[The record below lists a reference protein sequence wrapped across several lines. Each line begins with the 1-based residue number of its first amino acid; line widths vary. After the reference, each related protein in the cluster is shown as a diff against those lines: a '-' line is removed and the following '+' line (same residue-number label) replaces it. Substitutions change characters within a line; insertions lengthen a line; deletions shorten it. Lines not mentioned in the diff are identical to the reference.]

1 MRKSIMNTQWVSSI
15 SVKYIS
21 YKNVK
26 ELHMKNKLII
36 IATLSFLISCASDKD
51 QSDAYGNFEVT
62 EVIISAQANGRLLQL
77 NLEEGQTIVSNTVVG
92 FIDSIGLVLKKEQI
106 EETINTVAS
115 KLNNFD
121 AQINVQ
127 EQLKLN
133 ALKDQVRI
141 EQMFKESAATQKQQD
156 DINGNLKV
164 LDKQILSIRSQR
176 KSVMSEIESLKKQRD
191 QVSESIFNCQIINP
205 INGTV
210 LTKIAEEG
218 EITSFGKPL
227 YKIADLNELQLK
239 VYISGNQLAEAKL
252 GQEVL
257 VLIDNGNDYKQL
269 KGKVSWI
276 SSKAEFTP
284 KTIQTKEERV
294 NLVYAMKVNVAND
307 GTLKIG
313 MPGEIRFKTNI
324 NQ

>member
-1 MRKSIMNTQWVSSI
+1 
-15 SVKYIS
+15 
-21 YKNVK
+21 
-26 ELHMKNKLII
+26 MKNKLII

-51 QSDAYGNFEVT
+51 QSDAYGNFEVI

-77 NLEEGQTIVSNTVVG
+77 NLEEGQSIVSNTVVG
-92 FIDSIGLVLKKEQI
+92 FIDSISLMLKKEQI
-106 EETINTVAS
+106 DETINTVAS
-115 KLNNFD
+115 KLDNFD

-133 ALKDQVRI
+133 AIKDQVRI
-141 EQMFKESAATQKQQD
+141 EQMFKESAATQKQLD
-156 DINGNLKV
+156 DIHGNLKV

-191 QVSESIFNCQIINP
+191 LVSESISDCQIVNP

-227 YKIADLNELQLK
+227 YKIADLKELQLK
-239 VYISGNQLAEAKL
+239 VYISGNQLAEVKL

-257 VLIDNGNDYKQL
+257 VLIDDGNDYKQL
-269 KGKVSWI
+269 NGKVSWI

-294 NLVYAMKVNVAND
+294 NLVYAMKVNVSND

-313 MPGEIRFKTNI
+313 MPGEIRFKTII

>member
-1 MRKSIMNTQWVSSI
+1 MKHKTTVLNTKFRK
-15 SVKYIS
+15 
-21 YKNVK
+21 
-26 ELHMKNKLII
+26 MKKKILIP
-36 IATLSFLISCASDKD
+36 AVLLFLISCSSNTD
-51 QSDAYGNFEVT
+51 QSDAYGNFEVA

-77 NLEEGQTIVSNTVVG
+77 NLEEGQTIEHNTVVG
-92 FIDSIGLVLKKEQI
+92 SIDSISLVLKKEQI
-106 EETINTVAS
+106 DETIKAVVS
-115 KLNNFD
+115 KLDNFD

-141 EQMFKESAATQKQQD
+141 EQMFKESAATQKQLD
-156 DINGNLKV
+156 DINGTLKV

-191 QVSESIFNCQIINP
+191 QVSESIYNCQIVNP

-218 EITSFGKPL
+218 EVTSFGKPL

-252 GQEVL
+252 EQEVL
-257 VLIDNGNDYKQL
+257 VLIDDGSDYKQL

>member
-1 MRKSIMNTQWVSSI
+1 MK
-15 SVKYIS
+15 
-21 YKNVK
+21 KNI
-26 ELHMKNKLII
+26 LIF
-36 IATLSFLISCASDKD
+36 AGLLFLISCSTNKD

-62 EVIISAQANGRLLQL
+62 EVIVSAQANGRLLQL
-77 NLEEGQTIVSNTVVG
+77 NLEEGQVIETNWVVG
-92 FIDSIGLVLKKEQI
+92 TIDSINLVLKKEQI
-106 EETINTVAS
+106 EETIKTVAS
-115 KLNNFD
+115 RLDNFD

-127 EQLKLN
+127 EQLKQN

-141 EQMFKESAATQKQQD
+141 EQMFKESAATQKQLD

-176 KSVMSEIESLKKQRD
+176 KSVMGEIESLKKQRD
-191 QVSESIFNCQIINP
+191 QVSESISNCQIINP
-205 INGTV
+205 ITGTV

-239 VYISGNQLAEAKL
+239 VYISGNQLAEVKL

-257 VLIDNGNDYKQL
+257 VLIDDGNDYKQL

-294 NLVYAMKVNVAND
+294 NLVYAMKVNVSND

-313 MPGEIRFKTNI
+313 MPGEIRFKTSI

>member
-1 MRKSIMNTQWVSSI
+1 
-15 SVKYIS
+15 
-21 YKNVK
+21 
-26 ELHMKNKLII
+26 MKNKLII
-36 IATLSFLISCASDKD
+36 IATLSFLISCATDKD
-51 QSDAYGNFEVT
+51 QSDAFGNFEVT

-77 NLEEGQTIVSNTVVG
+77 NLEEGQSIISNTVVG

-106 EETINTVAS
+106 DETINTVAS

-141 EQMFKESAATQKQQD
+141 EQMFKESAATQKQLD

-191 QVSESIFNCQIINP
+191 QVSESISNCQIINP
-205 INGTV
+205 ISGTV

-239 VYISGNQLAEAKL
+239 VYISGNQLAEVKL

-257 VLIDNGNDYKQL
+257 VLIDDGNDYKQL
-269 KGKVSWI
+269 NGKVSWI

-313 MPGEIRFKTNI
+313 MPGEIRFKTII

>member
-1 MRKSIMNTQWVSSI
+1 
-15 SVKYIS
+15 
-21 YKNVK
+21 
-26 ELHMKNKLII
+26 MKNKLII
-36 IATLSFLISCASDKD
+36 IATLSFLISCATDKD
-51 QSDAYGNFEVT
+51 QSDAFGNFEVT
-62 EVIISAQANGRLLQL
+62 EIIISAQANGRLLQL
-77 NLEEGQTIVSNTVVG
+77 NLEEGQTIVSNNVVG

-141 EQMFKESAATQKQQD
+141 EQMFKESAATQKQLD
-156 DINGNLKV
+156 DINGSLKV

-191 QVSESIFNCQIINP
+191 QVSENIFNCQIINP

-257 VLIDNGNDYKQL
+257 VLIDDGNDYKQL

>member
-1 MRKSIMNTQWVSSI
+1 MFI
-15 SVKYIS
+15 SWRILPINRDKLCDRFNII
-21 YKNVK
+21 KNK
-26 ELHMKNKLII
+26 HMKNKLII
-36 IATLSFLISCASDKD
+36 IATLSFLISCATDKD
-51 QSDAYGNFEVT
+51 QSDAFGNFEVT

-77 NLEEGQTIVSNTVVG
+77 NLEEGQSIISNTVVG

-106 EETINTVAS
+106 DETINTVAS

-141 EQMFKESAATQKQQD
+141 EQMFKESAATQKQLD

-191 QVSESIFNCQIINP
+191 QVSESISNCQIINP
-205 INGTV
+205 ISGTV

-239 VYISGNQLAEAKL
+239 VYISGNQLAEVKL

-257 VLIDNGNDYKQL
+257 VLIDDGNDYKQL
-269 KGKVSWI
+269 NGKVSWI

-313 MPGEIRFKTNI
+313 MPGEIRFKTII

>member
-1 MRKSIMNTQWVSSI
+1 MK
-15 SVKYIS
+15 
-21 YKNVK
+21 KN
-26 ELHMKNKLII
+26 LII
-36 IATLSFLISCASDKD
+36 IATLSFLISCATDKD

-62 EVIISAQANGRLLQL
+62 EVIISSQANGRLLQL
-77 NLEEGQTIVSNTVVG
+77 NLEEGQSIVSNTVVG
-92 FIDSIGLVLKKEQI
+92 FIDSIDLVLKKEQI
-106 EETINTVAS
+106 DETINTVAS
-115 KLNNFD
+115 KLDNFD

-133 ALKDQVRI
+133 AIKDQVRI
-141 EQMFKESAATQKQQD
+141 EQMYKESAATQKQLD

-176 KSVMSEIESLKKQRD
+176 KSVMGEIESLKKQRE
-191 QVSESIFNCQIINP
+191 QVSESISNCQIINP
-205 INGTV
+205 ISGTV

-227 YKIADLNELQLK
+227 YKIADLKELQLK
-239 VYISGNQLAEAKL
+239 VYISGNQLTEVKL

-257 VLIDNGNDYKQL
+257 VLIDDGNDYKQL
-269 KGKVSWI
+269 NGKVSWI
-276 SSKAEFTP
+276 SSKSEFTP

>member
-1 MRKSIMNTQWVSSI
+1 
-15 SVKYIS
+15 
-21 YKNVK
+21 
-26 ELHMKNKLII
+26 MKNKLII
-36 IATLSFLISCASDKD
+36 IATLSFLISCTTDKD

-77 NLEEGQTIVSNTVVG
+77 NLEEGQTIESNTVVG
-92 FIDSIGLVLKKEQI
+92 SIDSISLVLKKEQI
-106 EETINTVAS
+106 DETIKTVAS
-115 KLNNFD
+115 KLGNFD

-141 EQMFKESAATQKQQD
+141 EQMFKESAATQKQLD
-156 DINGNLKV
+156 DINGTLKV

-191 QVSESIFNCQIINP
+191 QVSESIYNCQIVNP

-218 EITSFGKPL
+218 EVTSFGKPL

>member
-1 MRKSIMNTQWVSSI
+1 
-15 SVKYIS
+15 
-21 YKNVK
+21 
-26 ELHMKNKLII
+26 MKNKLII
-36 IATLSFLISCASDKD
+36 IATLSFLISCTTDKD

-77 NLEEGQTIVSNTVVG
+77 NLEEGQTIESNTVVG
-92 FIDSIGLVLKKEQI
+92 SIDSISLVLKKEQI
-106 EETINTVAS
+106 DETIKTVAS
-115 KLNNFD
+115 KLGNFD

-141 EQMFKESAATQKQQD
+141 EQMFKESAATQKQLD

-176 KSVMSEIESLKKQRD
+176 TSVMSEIESLKKQRD
-191 QVSESIFNCQIINP
+191 QVSESISNCQIINP

-252 GQEVL
+252 GQDVL